1 MMNPHFMG
9 LMLKAGQVALG
20 RTSLEMALDKGL
32 VRLIITAED
41 LSPRFRD
48 DIKRKADSAGIHTLD
63 WLTKAQWGKIF
74 GRESVGV
81 FGILDK
87 KVAGK
92 VLEGVHANG

>member
-1 MMNPHFMG
+1 MNLGFLG
-9 LMLKAGQVALG
+9 LIHKAGRIALG
-20 RTSLEMALDKGL
+20 RTSLDLALDKGA

-41 LSPRFRD
+41 LSPRFKD
-48 DIKRKADSAGIHTLD
+48 DIKRKAESSGISIIE
-63 WLTKAQWGKIF
+63 WLTKKQWGKIF
-74 GRESVGV
+74 GRDSVGV